1 MLLFY
6 GAEKTAPFPSRGI
19 MLKFILIFLTLFVS
33 TVAQASVVIM
43 GTRVVY
49 PATQKSINV
58 QLNNNDESPALIQS
72 WLDTGNAAA
81 APDSIHV
88 PFIITPPIFRMEPK
102 SGQTIRIVYTGE
114 SLPQDRESLFYL
126 NVLDIP
132 AKPKVEENSENSE
145 GNNNYLQLA
154 VRSRIKFFFRPDN
167 LNVTPDDAYQKV
179 TWHQE
184 GALRIKAINPTP
196 YYITYNKISVGQDK
210 QLTPVEQS
218 GMIAPFSSKI
228 FSLKE
233 KPTLTN
239 KVTWVVVNDY
249 GGYQQGE
256 STLE

>member
-1 MLLFY
+1 
-6 GAEKTAPFPSRGI
+6 
-19 MLKFILIFLTLFVS
+19 
-33 TVAQASVVIM
+33 
-43 GTRVVY
+43 
-49 PATQKSINV
+49 
-58 QLNNNDESPALIQS
+58 
-72 WLDTGNAAA
+72 
-81 APDSIHV
+81 
-88 PFIITPPIFRMEPK
+88 
-102 SGQTIRIVYTGE
+102 
-114 SLPQDRESLFYL
+114 
-126 NVLDIP
+126 
-132 AKPKVEENSENSE
+132 SENSE

-233 KPTLTN
+233 KPILTN